1 MLMSLAQKAV
11 AAVRR
16 SRNRLLNLFDTPVV
30 VLVYHR
36 ITSLSSDPQ
45 LLAVAPANFLA
56 HMKHLKSK
64 YNLVRFEDDWSN
76 VEKPS
81 VAVTFDDGYADNL
94 IEALPILEE
103 IEVPATFFISSGN
116 LDTMREYWWDE
127 LERIILGERDLPER
141 FSLVD
146 SNFRQN
152 WPTASPASRETFYQ
166 QLLSLMMQLNPARRE
181 EWLIQL
187 RQWAQ
192 VGEKGREAYRSM
204 TGDELKFL
212 ARSEWVT
219 IGAHTVTHT
228 PLSVLPKEKQREEIL
243 SSKLQLETLIGKE
256 IKTFSYPFGRK
267 KDYDR
272 ASIHLCREA
281 GFIKAASNFPGQVH
295 RWTDQYQL
303 PRHLVRN
310 WDIDTFTDRVKDF
323 RVQ

>member
-1 MLMSLAQKAV
+1 MSLAQKAV

-192 VGEKGREAYRSM
+192 VGEKGRKAYRALTS
-204 TGDELKFL
+204 DELRYL

>member
-1 MLMSLAQKAV
+1 MLMPLAQQAV

-16 SRNRLLNLFDTPVV
+16 SRNRLLNLVDTPGV

-36 ITSLSSDPQ
+36 VTSLSSDPQ
-45 LLAVAPANFLA
+45 LLAISPENFRA
-56 HMKHLKSK
+56 HMKHLKS
-64 YNLVRFEDDWSN
+64 NFPIVRFEDDWSN
-76 VEKPS
+76 VKEPS
-81 VAVTFDDGYADNL
+81 IAVTFDDGYADNV

-103 IEVPATFFISSGN
+103 IGVPATFFISTGN
-116 LDTMREYWWDE
+116 LDTMHEYWWDE
-127 LERIILGERDLPER
+127 LERIIMGERDLPER
-141 FSLVD
+141 FTLISTD
-146 SNFRQN
+146 FRQD

-166 QLLSLMMQLNPARRE
+166 QLLPLMMQLDPARRE

-192 VGEKGREAYRSM
+192 VGEKGREAYRAM
-204 TGDELKFL
+204 TSDELRYL
-212 ARSEWVT
+212 AGSEWVT

-228 PLSVLPKEKQREEIL
+228 PLSILTIEKQREEIL
-243 SSKLQLETLIGKE
+243 SSKHQLETLIGKE

-272 ASIHLCREA
+272 TSIHLCREA

-310 WDIDTFTDRVKDF
+310 WDIDTFTHRVKDF
-323 RVQ
+323 WVQ